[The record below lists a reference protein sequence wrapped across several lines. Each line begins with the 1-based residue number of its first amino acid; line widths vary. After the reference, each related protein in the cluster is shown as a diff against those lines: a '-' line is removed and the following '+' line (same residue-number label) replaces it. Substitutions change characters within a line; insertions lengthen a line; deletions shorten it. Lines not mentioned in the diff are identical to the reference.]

1 VGISLNTLAEG
12 CCDSLNKLTTIDL
25 DDYKS
30 NKSSSSIDKLLE
42 CNDKYI
48 LIEEKS
54 FLLDYFRLAA
64 QEARV
69 KFEPQNGNIED
80 IFLETIKELPKNI
93 KEKIMYKSF
102 SEKTLSSADKIKD
115 TIIMLCQ
122 DEKFCNE
129 KIQKSEIIYLYC
141 NSNNLHV
148 DKLLNIMFNSKKA
161 KQKIV
166 ECSKLNRYLELK
178 QCS

>member
-1 VGISLNTLAEG
+1 MGIHLTDLEEG
-12 CCDSLNKLTTIDL
+12 CCNKLNSLKTINL
-25 DDYKS
+25 DEYKKV
-30 NKSSSSIDKLLE
+30 KSSSSIDRLLE

-64 QEARV
+64 QEAEI
-69 KFEPQNGNIED
+69 KYSPQDGIIED
-80 IFLETIKELPKNI
+80 AFLETIKKLPREI
-93 KEKIMYKSF
+93 KEKTMYKSF

-122 DEKFCNE
+122 DEKFCND
-129 KIQKSEIIYLYC
+129 KIKKSEIIYLYC
-141 NSNNLHV
+141 NSNHLHV
-148 DKLLNIMFNSKKA
+148 DKLLNIIFNSKKA

-166 ECSKLNRYLELK
+166 ECSKLDKYLEKK

>member
-1 VGISLNTLAEG
+1 MGISLDTLTEG
-12 CCDSLNKLTTIDL
+12 CCESLNKLSTTNL
-25 DDYKS
+25 DKYKS
-30 NKSSSSIDKLLE
+30 DKSSSSIDRLLE
-42 CNDKYI
+42 CDDKYI

-64 QEARV
+64 QEAKV
-69 KFEPQNGNIED
+69 KFQPKNGNIED
-80 IFLETIKELPKNI
+80 TFLERIKELPKEI

-115 TIIMLCQ
+115 TIILLCQ
-122 DEKFCNE
+122 DDKFCNE
-129 KIQKSEIIYLYC
+129 KIKKSEIIYLYC

-148 DKLLNIMFNSKKA
+148 DKLLNIIFNSKKA

-166 ECSKLNRYLELK
+166 ECYKLDKYLEIK
-178 QCS
+178 KCS

>member
-1 VGISLNTLAEG
+1 MGISLSTLTEG
-12 CCDSLNKLTTIDL
+12 CCDKLNSLTTVNL
-25 DDYKS
+25 DEYKED
-30 NKSSSSIDKLLE
+30 KSSSSIDRLLE

-54 FLLDYFRLAA
+54 FLLDYFRLAS
-64 QEARV
+64 QEAKV
-69 KFEPQNGNIED
+69 KFLPINGNIENS
-80 IFLETIKELPKNI
+80 FLDAIKELPRDI
-93 KEKIMYKSF
+93 KEKTMYKSF

-122 DEKFCNE
+122 DEQFCND
-129 KIQKSEIIYLYC
+129 KIKKSEIIYLYC

-148 DKLLNIMFNSKKA
+148 DKLLNIIFNSKKT

-166 ECSKLNRYLELK
+166 ECTKLDKYLKLK

>member
-1 VGISLNTLAEG
+1 MGIHLSDLEEG
-12 CCDSLNKLTTIDL
+12 CCNKLNSLKTINL
-25 DDYKS
+25 DKYKKD
-30 NKSSSSIDKLLE
+30 KSSSSIDRLLE

-64 QEARV
+64 QEA
-69 KFEPQNGNIED
+69 KIKYAPQDGIIED
-80 IFLETIKELPKNI
+80 SFLETIKELPREI
-93 KEKIMYKSF
+93 KEKTMYKSF

-115 TIIMLCQ
+115 TVIMLCQ
-122 DEKFCNE
+122 DEKFCND
-129 KIQKSEIIYLYC
+129 KIKKSEIIYLYC
-141 NSNNLHV
+141 NSNHLHV
-148 DKLLNIMFNSKKA
+148 DKLLNIIFNSKRA

-166 ECSKLNRYLELK
+166 ECSKLDKYLEKK